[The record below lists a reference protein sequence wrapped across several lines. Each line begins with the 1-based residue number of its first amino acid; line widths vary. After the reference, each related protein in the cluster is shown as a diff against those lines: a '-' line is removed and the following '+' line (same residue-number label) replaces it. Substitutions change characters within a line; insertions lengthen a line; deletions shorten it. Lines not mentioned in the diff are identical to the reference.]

1 MNLLAAGILAGGKST
16 RMGEDKAMLL
26 YKEQTLLQHAIDL
39 LTPFGKRLYVSSNV
53 TYTDLKV
60 PIVFDSIKDIGPI
73 GGIYSLL
80 KEIKTQKLILTA
92 VDTPLLTPKIIQYLL
107 DNYDEK
113 AKITVLK
120 TTDGLQMLVGIY
132 DTSLVPIIEKQI
144 AKKDY
149 KLAHLIDYAKT
160 QILDAT
166 AFSDSFINVNTKG
179 EFKKIMDAANNF
191 KQGLNE
197 H

>member
-1 MNLLAAGILAGGKST
+1 MNILTAGILAGGKST
-16 RMGEDKAMLL
+16 RMGKDKAMLL

-39 LTPFGKRLYVSSNV
+39 LTPFGKQLYVSSNV
-53 TYTDLKV
+53 TYADLKI
-60 PIVFDSIKDIGPI
+60 PIVSDSIKDVGPI

-92 VDTPLLTPKIIQYLL
+92 VDTPLLTPEIIRYLL
-107 DNYDEK
+107 DTYDEK
-113 AKITVLK
+113 SQITVLK

-132 DTSLVPIIEKQI
+132 DKSLVPIIEKQI

-149 KLAHLIDYAKT
+149 KLAHLIDHAKT

-166 AFSDSFINVNTKG
+166 SFSASFVNVNTKG
-179 EFKKIMDAANNF
+179 EYKKIMNATNNF
-191 KQGLNE
+191 KGGLNE
-197 H
+197 Y